1 MYYREIIQH
10 YQPQQE
16 QEACDRLE
24 MLEVIE
30 TYGDLALDRACH
42 LAHFTASSWI
52 VNHEKT
58 KVLMVFHR
66 LYQSWSWTGGHA
78 DGDGNFL
85 HVALKEAKEETGI
98 EHVFPLQDTPI
109 SLEVI
114 CVNGHIKRGKYVTSH
129 VHLNVT
135 YLLEANEGD
144 PLHIKEDENSSV
156 QWVPIEEVC
165 AYCSEPW
172 MQNIYAKLN
181 AYVKGEK

>member
-52 VNHEKT
+52 
-58 KVLMVFHR
+58 
-66 LYQSWSWTGGHA
+66 GGHA